1 MLKEGVSRELAV
13 LNDAHPG
20 NGRSLVK
27 RGLKVG
33 GAYVRVLKV
42 GSLVMCGPEV
52 GVACRCARRKWAWLI
67 KGVLGSGR
75 GYVKQWLGRKVGG
88 AFGEVRPGSGRGLSR
103 GASEVGGA

>member
-75 GYVKQWLGRKVGG
+75 GDGKQWLGRKWAGLL
-88 AFGEVRPGSGRGLSR
+88 VR
-103 GASEVGGA
+103 